1 MTKQLLIRQ
10 PNCWMVG
17 GCYQEI
23 IAEVCRK
30 LKEYG
35 AVKDED
41 GSGYFCSVWN
51 VEEEPEDFVEL
62 VNEYTTNIVASC
74 PEGCNTTF
82 ILFLIELKEPYLQLA
97 PLKTVGIPCF
107 TIEM

>member
-1 MTKQLLIRQ
+1 MIKVLGCIHNFDYFRNNNCLMTKQLLICQ

-23 IAEVCRK
+23 IDEVCRK

-41 GSGYFCSVWN
+41 GSGYFCSV
-51 VEEEPEDFVEL
+51 
-62 VNEYTTNIVASC
+62 
-74 PEGCNTTF
+74 
-82 ILFLIELKEPYLQLA
+82 
-97 PLKTVGIPCF
+97 
-107 TIEM
+107 